1 MSLRINTNL
10 SALNSQR
17 ALNVNNVNTQKSME
31 RMSSGS
37 RINVA
42 ADDAAG
48 LAISE
53 KLKAE
58 VRGSKMAK
66 SNAENAISFIQVGE
80 GGLSEI
86 NNILVR
92 MRELGVQSASDT
104 IGDEEREFINQEA
117 SQLMGEIDRIAQST
131 KFGDKNLLN
140 GSLDSMEFQV
150 GTDASEH
157 SVIRYDS
164 NPDATSSA
172 LGVDGLAFDS
182 KSGSRDALE
191 VIDDA
196 LSKVGNMRAN
206 FGALQNRLS
215 STINNLQV
223 SHENLSAANS
233 RIRDADIAEE
243 SSNLVS
249 SQILQQASI
258 GMLAQANQ
266 STQSAL
272 KLVG

>member
-17 ALNVNNVNTQKSME
+17 SLNVNNVNNQKAME
-31 RMSSGS
+31 RLSSGS

-53 KLKAE
+53 KLKADI
-58 VRGSKMAK
+58 RGSKMAK

-104 IGDEEREFINQEA
+104 IGDEERQFINDEA
-117 SQLMGEIDRIAQST
+117 NQLMGEIDRIAQST

-140 GSLDSMEFQV
+140 GTLSSMEFQV
-150 GTDASEH
+150 GTTASEE
-157 SVIRYDS
+157 SVIRYDN
-164 NPDATSSA
+164 NPDATASA
-172 LGVDGLAFDS
+172 IGVDGLSFDS

-191 VIDDA
+191 VIDSA
-196 LSKVGNMRAN
+196 LSKVGSMRAN

-215 STINNLQV
+215 STINNLDV

-233 RIRDADIAEE
+233 RIRDADVAEE

-249 SQILQQASI
+249 SQILQQASL

-266 STQSAL
+266 STQAAL